1 MSERNANLWRPCAND
16 NCPRPASP
24 GEPLCETC
32 ALERSLYRRAER
44 SARADA
50 RDPISPRTGRAR
62 SVESQAN

>member
-1 MSERNANLWRPCAND
+1 MRTPIESPWRPCAND

-50 RDPISPRTGRAR
+50 RGSVSSRAARWR
-62 SVESQAN
+62 SVESPAN

>member
-1 MSERNANLWRPCAND
+1 MRIPREDPRRPCAND
-16 NCPRPASP
+16 SCPRPASP

-50 RDPISPRTGRAR
+50 RDSVSPHAAPRR
-62 SVESQAN
+62 SVESPAN

>member
-1 MSERNANLWRPCAND
+1 MRTPTEDPWRPCAND

-32 ALERSLYRRAER
+32 SLERSLYRRAER

-50 RDPISPRTGRAR
+50 RDSVSSDAGSLAFGRIPG
-62 SVESQAN
+62 

>member
-1 MSERNANLWRPCAND
+1 MRTPIEIPWRPCAND

-44 SARADA
+44 SARLDA
-50 RDPISPRTGRAR
+50 RGSVSSRADRPR
-62 SVESQAN
+62 SVEFPAN